1 MKKRYK
7 EKDVEIFLTII
18 NFSDYKIS
26 NWGRV
31 FSKKRNT
38 FITGKPNTNGYY
50 QVRLSNKDGYKDV
63 LIHRL
68 VAEYFVPNICFGTEV
83 DHINKDRT
91 DNRASNLR
99 WVSRKENL
107 QNVSKERRKRGV
119 IQPVVQYDLE
129 GNFIKEYPSAAEAAR
144 ENGYRADVICWC
156 CRGKLKTAYGFVW
169 RRIPKNTEKYS
180 KFFLQ

>member
-1 MKKRYK
+1 MRRYRYK
-7 EKDVEIFLTII
+7 EKDVEIFLTIR

-68 VAEYFVPNICFGTEV
+68 VADYFVPNLVMGTQ
-83 DHINKDRT
+83 INHKDQNKNNNRWSNLEWCDPK
-91 DNRASNLR
+91 DNINYGTRSIRASE
-99 WVSRKENL
+99 SRKRNR
-107 QNVSKERRKRGV
+107 NY
-119 IQPVVQYDLE
+119 IICQYDLN
-129 GNFIKEYPSAAEAAR
+129 GNLIAEYNTPKDAALAVDGRTDSIRWAL
-144 ENGYRADVICWC
+144 D
-156 CRGKLKTAYGFVW
+156 GKLKTTYGFVW
-169 RRIPKNTEKYS
+169 KRRLKEQQS
-180 KFFLQ
+180 

>member
-7 EKDVEIFLTII
+7 EKDVEIFLTIR

-38 FITGKPNTNGYY
+38 FITGRPIPQGYY

-68 VAEYFVPNICFGTEV
+68 VAEYFVPNLVMGTQ
-83 DHINKDRT
+83 INHKDQDKT
-91 DNRASNLR
+91 NNRWSNLEWCDPKDNINYGDHNIR
-99 WVSRKENL
+99 VVESY
-107 QNVSKERRKRGV
+107 KRNRNF
-119 IQPVVQYDLE
+119 IICQYDLD
-129 GNFIKEYPSAAEAAR
+129 GNLIAEYNKLKDAALAVGGRTDSIRWAL
-144 ENGYRADVICWC
+144 D
-156 CRGKLKTAYGFVW
+156 GKLKTSYGFVW
-169 RRIPKNTEKYS
+169 RRRLKE
-180 KFFLQ
+180 

>member
-1 MKKRYK
+1 MVFLFNMKKDKYK
-7 EKDVEIFLTII
+7 EKDVEIFLTIRD
-18 NFSDYKIS
+18 FPDYKIS
-26 NWGRV
+26 NFGRV
-31 FSKKRNT
+31 FSKKINT
-38 FITGKPNTNGYY
+38 FITGRPIPQGYY
-50 QVRLSNKDGYKDV
+50 QVRLYNIYGYKDV

-107 QNVSKERRKRGV
+107 QNISKEKRKRGV

-144 ENGYRADVICWC
+144 ENGYRADVISWC

-169 RRIPKNTEKYS
+169 RRRLKEQQS
-180 KFFLQ
+180 